1 MKKAG
6 IIILL
11 VGLTLTLFTGLNF
24 ITREKVVDIG
34 ELEIMANRNRSIRW
48 SPIIGVSMMAVGA
61 GLYLLGSKRST
72 TFR

>member
-34 ELEIMANRNRSIRW
+34 ELEISANRSRSIRW
-48 SPIIGVSMMAVGA
+48 SPIIGVSMMAVGV

-72 TFR
+72 SF